1 MIVNQVI
8 PPPEKIVGEIICIVV
23 KNYITLTY
31 DLKINHIIYTTTMKK
46 FLLLTL
52 AIVAFVVNVDAQER
66 RPYNYYRAGYW
77 GNIEALGGVTF
88 GGGSDVGFSTVHGG
102 RLGHGVAM
110 GLGLGFYVDVNSVC
124 YTFNIPIFL
133 ETKYSPMKG
142 GRSPFVSLRT
152 GFSFTD
158 NAIPGFYLSPALG
171 IDLKRFSLFVRY
183 GFNLYPMMVDVSIP
197 DLDIETNTRAYLKS
211 HALSIGFAVNF

>member
-1 MIVNQVI
+1 
-8 PPPEKIVGEIICIVV
+8 
-23 KNYITLTY
+23 
-31 DLKINHIIYTTTMKK
+31 MKR

-124 YTFNIPIFL
+124 YTFNIPVFL
-133 ETKYSPMKG
+133 ETKYSPLKG

-158 NAIPGFYLSPALG
+158 YAIPGFYLSPALG

-183 GFNLYPMMVDVSIP
+183 GFNLYPMMADVSIP
-197 DLDIETNTRAYLKS
+197 DLDIEMNTRAYLKS

>member
-1 MIVNQVI
+1 M
-8 PPPEKIVGEIICIVV
+8 ICIVV
-23 KNYITLTY
+23 KNYITLIY
-31 DLKINHIIYTTTMKK
+31 DLENNHIIYITTMKK

-66 RPYNYYRAGYW
+66 KPYNYYRAGYW

-88 GGGSDVGFSTVHGG
+88 GGGSDIGFSTVHGG

-124 YTFNIPIFL
+124 YTFNIPVFL

-158 NAIPGFYLSPALG
+158 YAIPGFYLSPALG

-183 GFNLYPMMVDVSIP
+183 GFNLYPLMVDVSIP